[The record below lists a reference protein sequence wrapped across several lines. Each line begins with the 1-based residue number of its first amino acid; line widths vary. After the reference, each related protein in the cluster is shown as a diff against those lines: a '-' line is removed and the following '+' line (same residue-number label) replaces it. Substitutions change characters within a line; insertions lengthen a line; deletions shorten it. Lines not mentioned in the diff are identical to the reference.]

1 RYRQDSTL
9 DAIEPDMPDGLID
22 QVASISQ
29 LVSSLMQEV
38 QALKASSEDLRSS
51 NMELKASNVEL
62 KASNNE
68 LRHMIEGLVKTTSSQ
83 PRSYAT
89 VAASSPSLLS
99 PVIAVTPPDSMPD
112 LRSVTNPGSG
122 GSRTNS
128 KRDSARAKH
137 QTATVYL
144 NLSDTKLGEGNAQ
157 DLVKKMNDALRAAD
171 ATKDYTCTAVQ
182 IGRQGNTGFIFQSE
196 QQAQTVQKEQPWTK
210 VAEDNFNQAR
220 PRALEKFKVKA
231 TNVNK
236 HLVGNPGKGEKVA
249 PEIVQEIAKEN
260 NIAIQ
265 SLRML
270 SHPSDSDRIQL
281 VVICP
286 DLAAKEDL
294 LDRGMVSIHGE
305 AAWIMEFYESK
316 PTRQCFRCWSFNHNA
331 ADCSSPYVCAQC
343 GIAGHKERECQDT
356 PHCANCKG
364 SHSATDK
371 KCPHKER
378 MLQPVNNGW

>member
-1 RYRQDSTL
+1 
-9 DAIEPDMPDGLID
+9 M
-22 QVASISQ
+22 
-29 LVSSLMQEV
+29 
-38 QALKASSEDLRSS
+38 
-51 NMELKASNVEL
+51 
-62 KASNNE
+62 
-68 LRHMIEGLVKTTSSQ
+68 
-83 PRSYAT
+83 
-89 VAASSPSLLS
+89 
-99 PVIAVTPPDSMPD
+99 
-112 LRSVTNPGSG
+112 
-122 GSRTNS
+122 
-128 KRDSARAKH
+128 AKH
-137 QTATVYL
+137 QSATVYL
-144 NLSDTKLGEGNAQ
+144 
-157 DLVKKMNDALRAAD
+157 DLRGTQVKESSARDLMKKMNNALQASK
-171 ATKDYTCTAVQ
+171 ATKDCICTAVNVRRE
-182 IGRQGNTGFIFQSE
+182 GYAGFIFRLE

-210 VAEDNFNQAR
+210 VAEDDFDQAQ
-220 PRALEKFKVKA
+220 PRALEKFKVEA

-236 HLVGNPGKGEKVA
+236 HLVGNPGKGEKVT
-249 PEIVQEIAKEN
+249 PGIVQKIAKGN

-305 AAWIMEFYESK
+305 AAWIMEFHESK

-343 GIAGHKERECQDT
+343 GVVGHRERVCQDT

-371 KCPHKER
+371 KCPHRER
-378 MLQPVNNGW
+378 MLQPVDNGW